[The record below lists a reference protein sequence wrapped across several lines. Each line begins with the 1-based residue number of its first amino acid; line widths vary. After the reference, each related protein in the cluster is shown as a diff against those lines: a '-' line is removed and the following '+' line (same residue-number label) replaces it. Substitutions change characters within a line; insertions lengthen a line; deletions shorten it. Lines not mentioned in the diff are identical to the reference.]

1 MLTNAYRCVML
12 AILSLKLAPQVGTI
26 EYRTTPEA
34 VMNRKK
40 KVAPRKPRTIS
51 VRKISAKELER
62 IIGGIK
68 VICNDDSSST
78 EGTMSCR

>member
-1 MLTNAYRCVML
+1 
-12 AILSLKLAPQVGTI
+12 
-26 EYRTTPEA
+26 
-34 VMNRKK
+34 MNRKK